1 MYVSRYQ
8 DVSEVLVV
16 AFILGF
22 FWPRARRLLSQ
33 FLKVPFATNNSP
45 PFKGSQTFHSIN
57 VDKSTRCRLI
67 AAPFIDGRDRHDRA
81 PFLEFMA
88 RRFYVDLVRE
98 ELLPVV

>member
-1 MYVSRYQ
+1 MRFLHGTCTYQ
-8 DVSEVLVV
+8 DVSEVLLV

-22 FWPRARRLLSQ
+22 LAAREKFLSPRTILLLS
-33 FLKVPFATNNSP
+33 KE
-45 PFKGSQTFHSIN
+45 SQTFHSIN
-57 VDKSTRCRLI
+57 VDKSTGCRLI

-88 RRFYVDLVRE
+88 RRFYVDFVRE